1 MRLRH
6 NKKRNTA
13 FVYEALVRELT
24 KCIVKNNA
32 QKRAQVISIIKEF
45 FAPGTILA
53 KELQLYKPLY
63 SESDMPRETAS
74 KLISESKIA
83 YAGFDK
89 KEIFNAQ
96 TRMINK
102 INKTVGASLYNNFI
116 PNYKSIASVHSIF
129 SVDTTPKNKVL
140 LEEKILGLLT
150 KTTLVEEDVEKTDD
164 LVYKTFI
171 NKFNEKYSNS
181 LHEEQSKLL
190 NHYITSM
197 EGNSLELKVY
207 LNEELGRIKTKLKD
221 SLDGGFASDN
231 VVLKEKT
238 ERVLQLAEGFK
249 EVEIDDYVVE
259 NLLKMQQL
267 IREVDNAIAS

>member
-32 QKRAQVISIIKEF
+32 SKRAQVISIIKEF
-45 FAPGTILA
+45 FTPGSILA

-63 SESDMPRETAS
+63 SENDMPKETAS
-74 KLISESKIA
+74 KLIAESKLA
-83 YAGFDK
+83 YSNFDK
-89 KEIFNAQ
+89 KQIFNAQ
-96 TRMINK
+96 TKMINK
-102 INKTVGASLYNNFI
+102 INKTLGASLYDNFI
-116 PNYKSIASVHSIF
+116 PNYKSIASVYSIF
-129 SVDTTPKNKVL
+129 NVDTSPKNKVL
-140 LEEKILGLLT
+140 LEEKVLDSLT
-150 KTTLVEEDVEKTDD
+150 KETILEQEVEQTDE

-171 NKFNEKYSNS
+171 NKFNEKYSEG
-181 LHEEQSKLL
+181 LHEEQSRLL

-197 EGNSLELKVY
+197 EGSSLELKIY
-207 LNEELGRIKTKLKD
+207 LNEELGRIKGKLKN
-221 SLDGGFASDN
+221 SLQSGFADGN

-238 ERVLQLAEGFK
+238 EKVLQLAEGFR